1 MITSLWIHAAG
12 FCWEYKKPVYSHQ
25 NDLLKYMS
33 NHVTPPCKCLQS
45 FLSHSEWKPETTL
58 AYKALH
64 DLTFTASW
72 VSSLISLALLILLQ
86 SQCPFPISSNMA
98 NISPNTGFL
107 RAIPCAWNISLHIS
121 MLRTSFRAL
130 FRCLLLIDS
139 FPDYPSKIEAYTQQ
153 FKFPF
158 RALFFSLGLMTL

>member
-1 MITSLWIHAAG
+1 MKLSFIMWLLHFESMLLDFAG
-12 FCWEYKKPVYSHQ
+12 NTKKPVYSHQ

-64 DLTFTASW
+64 DLTFTASG

-107 RAIPCAWNISLHIS
+107 RAIPCAWNIFPPHIHAAHLLQGFVQMSPFKWLLSWLSL
-121 MLRTSFRAL
+121 
-130 FRCLLLIDS
+130 
-139 FPDYPSKIEAYTQQ
+139 
-153 FKFPF
+153 
-158 RALFFSLGLMTL
+158 